1 MYFGL
6 LVFTV
11 AVFGLSFIITQSFL
25 TESFR
30 CLVDKGA
37 EKLHNV
43 PVLGTI
49 SSYTSYMLNCI
60 VCAAVWVAIGL
71 MALGEY
77 SIVISNTLPDMLN
90 PADIPIL
97 IGWSAGSTAVL
108 AKITGVF
115 E

>member
-30 CLVDKGA
+30 CLIDKGA
-37 EKLHNV
+37 EKLQNV
-43 PVLGTI
+43 PILRTI

-60 VCAAVWVAIGL
+60 VCASVWIAIAL
-71 MALGEY
+71 MALGDH

-90 PADIPIL
+90 PGDIAL
-97 IGWSAGSTAVL
+97 LVGWSAGSTAVL
-108 AKITGVF
+108 AKLIGAF
-115 E
+115 D